1 MGAIPL
7 KRVRGVAKA
16 SVILVGATALMS
28 LVELLARQ
36 AVTGEADDYLAGR
49 IDADEFTESILGY
62 AMVGVV
68 SGMLSIAAAVLTII
82 WMYRVAANHRAL
94 HRGGT
99 WGPGWAI
106 GGWFLPPLI
115 YVIPTLMLRELW
127 KASDPEIPIG
137 SDWRRASGSPLP
149 IVWFVLYTIVP
160 FISFASEAGGMLDE
174 LQGSE
179 TTIAER
185 ITGDQTADI
194 VVALFTVAA
203 AAVFIILV
211 RQLTDRHRRLTGEA
225 VR

>member
-7 KRVRGVAKA
+7 KRVAGIAKA
-16 SVILVGATALMS
+16 SVILVGVTALMS
-28 LVELLARQ
+28 FVELAARQ
-36 AVTGEADDYLAGR
+36 AVTDEADDYLAG
-49 IDADEFTESILGY
+49 IKDSDEFTQSIIGY
-62 AMVGVV
+62 ATVGVV
-68 SGMLSIAAAVLTII
+68 SGLLSVAAAVVTII
-82 WMYRVAANHRAL
+82 WMFRVAANHRAL

-127 KASDPEIPIG
+127 KASDPDVPVG
-137 SDWRRASGSPLP
+137 SDWKRSAGSPLP
-149 IVWFVLYTIVP
+149 IIWFVLYTVVP

-179 TTIAER
+179 RTIAER

-203 AAVFIILV
+203 AAVFIVLV
-211 RQLTDRHRRLTGEA
+211 RRLTDRHRRLTGEA

>member
-7 KRVRGVAKA
+7 KRVRGIAKA
-16 SVILVGATALMS
+16 SVIVIAATALMS

-36 AVTGEADDYLAGR
+36 AVTDEADDFLAGR
-49 IDADEFTESILGY
+49 IDSDEFTESILGY
-62 AMVGVV
+62 AAIGVV
-68 SGMLSIAAAVLTII
+68 SGLLSVAAAVLTII
-82 WMYRVAANHRAL
+82 WMYRIAANHRAL

-127 KASDPEIPIG
+127 KASDPDIPIG
-137 SDWRRASGSPLP
+137 SDWRRAPGSPLP

-160 FISFASEAGGMLDE
+160 FISFASEAGGMIDE

-194 VVALFTVAA
+194 VVAVFTLAA
-203 AAVFIILV
+203 AAVFVILV